1 MKRILTALFGLL
13 FTMSSWAVKAYPL
26 PVEVRQP
33 DGSMLTVVLHG
44 DEDFHY
50 YTTLDDVLLVQQDGA
65 YYIGTTTHSGELV
78 ATTQLAHN
86 ALERS
91 LSERKLA
98 SLQDHEA
105 FLNAGEKVRGMRKI
119 SREPID
125 SVGMRLFP
133 HKGSPRAVVILAEFS
148 DTTFTIADPKR
159 SFDEYFNATKPLVDY
174 GYGESRN
181 FVSVRQYFKLASFGQ
196 YTPDFDVYGPV
207 TVPGALKDY
216 GTDVG
221 GEGKGERMDHLFQDA
236 CYLLN
241 DSIDFSKYDSNNDG
255 YVDLV
260 IIIFAGYSQ
269 SMSGNPSECIWPK
282 SGTVSGGTYDGKRV
296 QRFAVSA
303 ELNGF
308 PGCWSSAPW
317 KRINGIGTLCH
328 EMCHTLGMPD
338 FYPTGSAWKGD
349 NQAMEYWSLMDSGNY
364 LSNGYTPCAL
374 NAWEREAFGWKDIA
388 PLEVGGE
395 VEMKSIDDGGEAYR
409 IYNSVDSNEYYVLEN
424 IQPIGLNSYQKGHGL
439 IVTHVEYD
447 KSSFSLSSNTPNNI
461 KGHPRMTVVPADG
474 LLFAQYNVGK
484 TIDGKTIKN
493 ADFYAQ
499 LAGDP
504 YPGTANVTCLNDTM
518 GIVNFQVYNGKKLNK
533 ALADITESKEGVVK
547 FTFIEN
553 FDDHLSGIRGIAM
566 EPRKNDGR
574 IFTLDGREVHGT
586 LPHGI
591 YIQNGKKI
599 VK

>member
-181 FVSVRQYFKLASFGQ
+181 FVSVRQYLCWWRGQ
-196 YTPDFDVYGPV
+196 GRAHGPL
-207 TVPGALKDY
+207 VPRCLLSVERQHRLLK
-216 GTDVG
+216 
-221 GEGKGERMDHLFQDA
+221 
-236 CYLLN
+236 
-241 DSIDFSKYDSNNDG
+241 I
-255 YVDLV
+255 
-260 IIIFAGYSQ
+260 
-269 SMSGNPSECIWPK
+269 
-282 SGTVSGGTYDGKRV
+282 
-296 QRFAVSA
+296 
-303 ELNGF
+303 
-308 PGCWSSAPW
+308 
-317 KRINGIGTLCH
+317 
-328 EMCHTLGMPD
+328 
-338 FYPTGSAWKGD
+338 
-349 NQAMEYWSLMDSGNY
+349 
-364 LSNGYTPCAL
+364 
-374 NAWEREAFGWKDIA
+374 
-388 PLEVGGE
+388 
-395 VEMKSIDDGGEAYR
+395 
-409 IYNSVDSNEYYVLEN
+409 
-424 IQPIGLNSYQKGHGL
+424 
-439 IVTHVEYD
+439 
-447 KSSFSLSSNTPNNI
+447 
-461 KGHPRMTVVPADG
+461 
-474 LLFAQYNVGK
+474 
-484 TIDGKTIKN
+484 
-493 ADFYAQ
+493 
-499 LAGDP
+499 
-504 YPGTANVTCLNDTM
+504 
-518 GIVNFQVYNGKKLNK
+518 
-533 ALADITESKEGVVK
+533 
-547 FTFIEN
+547 
-553 FDDHLSGIRGIAM
+553 
-566 EPRKNDGR
+566 
-574 IFTLDGREVHGT
+574 
-586 LPHGI
+586 
-591 YIQNGKKI
+591 
-599 VK
+599 